1 MQAMLRGVA
10 FTSRV
15 GGAPV
20 AARRPQAVALAP
32 RPTSLVAPSFTGGAF
47 SGSILAPS
55 RPQGRAALTVV
66 AAGGRSMGCTLQGSR
81 RKAKRT
87 SGFRARMRSANGR
100 RVLASRRKRG
110 RKVLSGS
117 SAPRTGGK

>member
-1 MQAMLRGVA
+1 M
-10 FTSRV
+10 
-15 GGAPV
+15 PP
-20 AARRPQAVALAP
+20 AACRAELAP
-32 RPTSLVAPSFTGGAF
+32 PHSSPFRPPTCRTRLALRPAGAF

-66 AAGGRSMGCTLQGSR
+66 AAGGRSMGCTLQGTR

-100 RVLASRRKRG
+100 KVLAARRKRG
-110 RKVLSGS
+110 RKVLCPGP
-117 SAPRTGGK
+117 SAPRSGGK